1 MPFLYGRVA
10 VADATF
16 VTGRRSHF
24 WPEEGRVARRLAW
37 DVHKLASIDAA

>member
-10 VADATF
+10 VAHATF

-24 WPEEGRVARRLAW
+24 WREKGRLARRLAW
-37 DVHKLASIDAA
+37 DVHKRASIGAA